1 MNQMAIRD
9 LKKVARNVQ
18 EAKNYFFHYFFSFFL
33 FTGFL
38 KLANY
43 LHDAI
48 VLRKTYVGNL
58 FN

>member
-18 EAKNYFFHYFFSFFL
+18 EAKNSFFVFL

-43 LHDAI
+43 LDDAI
-48 VLRKTYVGNL
+48 VLRKTYFGNL

>member
-18 EAKNYFFHYFFSFFL
+18 EAKNSFFSFFL